1 MSYTDTGLYVL
12 VLSLSFSISLHI
24 TKLPQRSRNWVA
36 KQDGDWNLSSG
47 PNPESEPQS
56 ANRGGTL
63 AQCGVIGGSRNYD
76 YPKTLGGD
84 PLPPNPQLCYE
95 AGDNI
100 DLEVQLTAHHKGH
113 FGKFFMM
120 YNVLD

>member
-1 MSYTDTGLYVL
+1 MPYTDTGLCVL
-12 VLSLSFSISLHI
+12 ILSLSFSISLHI

-36 KQDGDWNLSSG
+36 NQEGDWNDPSG
-47 PNPESEPQS
+47 PFPESEPQS

-63 AQCGVIGGSRNYD
+63 AQCGVIQGRNYD
-76 YPKTLGGD
+76 YPETNGRD

-120 YNVLD
+120 